1 MFVDEAQKNSPVRE
15 NRGITH
21 QRPHQRQR
29 RPIVLIDPILLMSKH
44 TLRHAPRQ
52 YDHIM
57 IGRGLAHPPVGSGI
71 SISRGE
77 SSGRYSTI
85 RRLFD
90 LVAVE
95 RSASNSVLEREDAR
109 PRPPPISVA
118 SMHAWTR
125 AYEAR
130 KVVAKPGVQEIEG
143 GSEQSGC
150 GSPKVSGPMTR
161 GARGFRPCFW
171 RTTP

>member
-57 IGRGLAHPPVGSGI
+57 IGRGLAHPPRRKRDLNKP
-71 SISRGE
+71 RGE
-77 SSGRYSTI
+77 
-85 RRLFD
+85 LQA
-90 LVAVE
+90 LQHH
-95 RSASNSVLEREDAR
+95 SA
-109 PRPPPISVA
+109 
-118 SMHAWTR
+118 T
-125 AYEAR
+125 
-130 KVVAKPGVQEIEG
+130 
-143 GSEQSGC
+143 
-150 GSPKVSGPMTR
+150 
-161 GARGFRPCFW
+161 F
-171 RTTP
+171 